1 MTRFAAGRPSGTRGA
16 LKGKSLTSM
25 MWLATILL
33 LLLFCITFT
42 VSTMFITERAERDY
56 EIRESET
63 VIGNMVGNIQ
73 ANIDNYKDISRLIML
88 NSDVASFLRADS
100 ADVQLANNARD
111 GIVGVLNVCLSID
124 SVFIFRNDGAYV
136 STGKSLYTVDFDR
149 MRETEWQEKILS
161 ARGGAVIVM
170 NGNSAIFKN
179 NGTPMITIA
188 RAIYDIYSQQQTGIL
203 LMNITE
209 NMLTRITLAQGRGN
223 VCVVSDDGNCLA
235 GNALLAEKF
244 SSDFLTE
251 SIVHNTVRTQ
261 GDRRMIS
268 GCAPEGM
275 PLVVMCE
282 TSANTDVVP
291 RETMYVILFL
301 LLTFLGA
308 VLICGTYISRN
319 VTRPI
324 LNLTSAMEETKSS
337 GWLKKLDVDT
347 PENEIGMLADS
358 YNSMIEHLNVLFNRL
373 LENEKTVQKAEMRV
387 LHEQIKPHF
396 LYNSLETIS
405 FLALDAG
412 AEEVHSALE
421 ILGSFYRNFLSKGDR
436 EIPLRREICII
447 QDYLSLQ
454 KLRYGDVLNDQ
465 YDIDEDTLE
474 CMIPKLILQP
484 LVENSIYH
492 GIRLK
497 GEPGVISI
505 GSRLAEDG
513 LHIVVRDT
521 GVGMQQELI
530 DRVLTVDRS
539 EETGPADP
547 QLAGFGLKGT
557 IDRIRYYCDSDDVV
571 QIRSE
576 PGEYT
581 EIEITIPQMQKETG
595 KGER

>member
-1 MTRFAAGRPSGTRGA
+1 
-16 LKGKSLTSM
+16 

-33 LLLFCITFT
+33 LLLFCVTFT

-63 VIGNMVGNIQ
+63 VIANMAGNIQ

-88 NSDVASFLRADS
+88 NSDVARFLRAPA
-100 ADVQLANNARD
+100 ADTALTNDARD

-124 SVFIFRNDGAYV
+124 SVFIFRNDGTYV
-136 STGKSLYTVDFDR
+136 STGKSLYTVDFAR
-149 MRETEWQEKILS
+149 MQQTSWQEEILS

-170 NGNSAIFKN
+170 NGNGAIFKN
-179 NGTPMITIA
+179 NGTPMITVA

-209 NMLTRITLAQGRGN
+209 NMLTRITLAQGNGN
-223 VCVVSDDGNCLA
+223 VCVISDDGNCLA
-235 GNALLAEKF
+235 GNAQLAEKF
-244 SSDFLTE
+244 SEEYLTE
-251 SIVHNTVRTQ
+251 NIVHNIVTEKS
-261 GDRRMIS
+261 DRRMVS
-268 GCAPEGM
+268 GCALGGT

-282 TSANTDVVP
+282 TYANTDVVP
-291 RETMYVILFL
+291 RETIFVIVFL
-301 LLTFLGA
+301 LLTFLA
-308 VLICGTYISRN
+308 ALLICGTYISRN

-337 GWLKKLDVDT
+337 GWLKKLDVDM

-358 YNSMIEHLNVLFNRL
+358 YNSMIEHLNELFNRL

-405 FLALDAG
+405 FLAVDAG

-454 KLRYGDVLNDQ
+454 KLRYGDVLSDE
-465 YDIDEDTLE
+465 YDIDEATLE

-497 GEPGVISI
+497 GEPGVIRIS
-505 GSRLAEDG
+505 SRLAEDG

-521 GVGMQQELI
+521 GVGMPQELI
-530 DRVLTVDRS
+530 DRVLTVDRVAEPCAGNS
-539 EETGPADP
+539 

-571 QIRSE
+571 QIRSD
-576 PGEYT
+576 PGEFT
-581 EIEITIPQMQKETG
+581 EIEITIPQMQKDTE
-595 KGER
+595 KGEQ